1 MGDFCITSTEENS
14 DKSSFV
20 WFWCWLTMM
29 NQLTGAPAAEPPDPG
44 QELLLL
50 LLPHPL
56 IPSCGQSQGKPASG
70 SSARTNTSER
80 CASHAAKPQLKLL
93 QKCQYYSCCFCLHAI
108 ATKSGSVLQLSW
120 FGSPLEIL
128 GRIQTVFSCYNQKT
142 CLGVFTGPFFGA
154 FYFISWR
161 CLTQPCPEQSWF
173 AAIHEFQAN
182 LQPFSD
188 EELCCYWRESWSGV
202 QTHLFLNNI

>member
-1 MGDFCITSTEENS
+1 MGGFCITSTEENS

-120 FGSPLEIL
+120 FWLSFRDISKNSNCIFVLQSKNLSG
-128 GRIQTVFSCYNQKT
+128 
-142 CLGVFTGPFFGA
+142 CLYRAFFWSFL
-154 FYFISWR
+154 FYFLEMSDTALSWAELV
-161 CLTQPCPEQSWF
+161 CSNSWVSGKPS
-173 AAIHEFQAN
+173 AFQW
-182 LQPFSD
+182 
-188 EELCCYWRESWSGV
+188 WRALLLLEGKLIWSADPSV
-202 QTHLFLNNI
+202 P